1 MKLKCPPVLIVLI
14 FAGAMYLLDRWL
26 PFGEFEFFGRGVL
39 IWILALGS
47 LLISLAALGQFAKS
61 RTTVNPSKPEN
72 ASTLVTGG
80 IFRFSRNP
88 MYLGMLMLLLAW
100 GLWLGNAFN
109 TLLAALFVAYMNH
122 YQIKPEEEAL
132 EARFGKDYRK
142 YLFETRRWF

>member
-1 MKLKCPPVLIVLI
+1 MKLKIPPVFVVLI
-14 FAGAMYLLDRWL
+14 FAGAMYLLDQWL
-26 PFGEFEFFGRGVL
+26 PFGEFDFFGRSVL
-39 IWILALGS
+39 TWILAAGS
-47 LLISLAALGQFAKS
+47 LLVSLAALGQFAKS
-61 RTTVNPSKPEN
+61 RTSINPSKPDK

-122 YQIKPEEEAL
+122 FQIQPEEEAL
-132 EARFGKDYRK
+132 EARFGKAYRK